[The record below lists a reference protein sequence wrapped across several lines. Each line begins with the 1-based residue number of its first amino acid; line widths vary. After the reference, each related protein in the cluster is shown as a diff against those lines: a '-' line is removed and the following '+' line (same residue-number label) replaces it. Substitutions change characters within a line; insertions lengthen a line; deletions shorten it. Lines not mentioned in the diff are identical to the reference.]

1 MSTGSEIPSPA
12 VVDGPSV
19 ADLSSVRDYLTSLQ
33 DQICAAI
40 EGVEPKAKFRQDLF
54 ERPRGLSRP
63 RVIEGGEVIEKGGI
77 NFSHTQGAKL
87 PAAATERRPEL
98 AGKTFEAVS
107 LSMIFHPVNPYA
119 PTTHANWRCFLAG
132 ADEGRGVW
140 WFGGGFDLTPYY
152 GFDEDCAHWHGVAR
166 RACEPYGEHIY
177 PRFKSQCDEYFFLP
191 HRQEPRGIGGL
202 FYDDYSEHGFEH
214 SFGLTRSIADGFVE
228 AYLPILRR
236 RKDTP
241 YGDRERQFQL
251 YRRGRYVEFNL
262 LYDRGTRF
270 GLESRGRAESILV
283 SMPPVVRWLYDY
295 KPEPDSPEARLYE
308 HYLRPQDWA
317 AMKETS

>member
-1 MSTGSEIPSPA
+1 MSSVSK
-12 VVDGPSV
+12 VVD
-19 ADLSSVRDYLTSLQ
+19 LSAVRDYLTDLQ
-33 DQICAAI
+33 DRICDGI
-40 EGVEPKAKFRQDLF
+40 QQHEPTARFHQDLF
-54 ERPRGLSRP
+54 ERKTGLSRP
-63 RVIEGGEVIEKGGI
+63 RVLEGGTVIERGAI

-98 AGKTFEAVS
+98 TGKTFEAVS

-132 ADEGRGVW
+132 ADEGEGVW

-152 GFDEDCAHWHGVAR
+152 GFEQDCVLWHQTAR
-166 RACEPYGEHIY
+166 SACEPFGDEIY
-177 PRFKSQCDEYFFLP
+177 PRFKTQCDEYFFLP

-202 FYDDYSEHGFEH
+202 FYDDYSEGDFEH
-214 SFGLTRSIADGFVE
+214 AYGLTRSIADSFLP
-228 AYLPILRR
+228 AYLPILER

-241 YGDRERQFQL
+241 YGDRQRDFQL

-270 GLESRGRAESILV
+270 GIESRGRAESILV
-283 SMPPVVRWLYDY
+283 SMPPEVRWKYDWR
-295 KPEPDSPEARLYE
+295 PDDATPEAALYRDF
-308 HYLRPQDWA
+308 LRSRDWA
-317 AMKETS
+317 NGG